1 MSEVAI
7 AEIWRQTIGIEV
19 IQLFNDVILTTKVEI
34 IVAPNKFFV
43 RGGILIKS
51 VVNLGHDWGGSQRE
65 GIWIEIW
72 NY

>member
-1 MSEVAI
+1 
-7 AEIWRQTIGIEV
+7 
-19 IQLFNDVILTTKVEI
+19 LFNDVILTTKVEI

-65 GIWIEIW
+65 GI
-72 NY
+72 